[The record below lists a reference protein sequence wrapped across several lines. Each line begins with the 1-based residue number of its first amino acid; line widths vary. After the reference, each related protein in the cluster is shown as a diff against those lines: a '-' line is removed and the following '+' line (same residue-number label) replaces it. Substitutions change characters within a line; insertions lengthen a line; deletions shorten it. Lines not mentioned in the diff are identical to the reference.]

1 MRESGFRRRG
11 SARRISNFKGERPRI
26 ITGSARGRRLLM
38 PSGNPELRPIM
49 DRIKTAVFNIL
60 GPGFPYRTVL
70 DLFAGSGSLGFEA
83 ASRGAELVVM
93 VEMDGETTDNLKRNA
108 CEIKLTDK
116 VRIERQEAMS
126 FLSADTGEYDLIFL
140 DPPFVWTEQGRIQE
154 LVQRALPRLAPAGII
169 VLRIPAEAVK
179 GFSCAGSIDD
189 VREYGKSAV
198 LFISRSEKANGGR

>member
-1 MRESGFRRRG
+1 MRNSGFYRRDN
-11 SARRISNFKGERPRI
+11 AKRISNFRGERPRI
-26 ITGSARGRRLLM
+26 ITGSAGGRRLLM
-38 PSGNPELRPIM
+38 PRGNPDLRPIL

-93 VEMDGETTDNLKRNA
+93 VEMDAETADNLKTNA
-108 CEIKLTDK
+108 EEIGLTDK
-116 VRIERQEAMS
+116 VRIEKREAMS
-126 FLSADTGEYDLIFL
+126 FLSTDTGKYDVVFL

-154 LVQRALPRLAPAGII
+154 LVRLALPRLALHGII
-169 VLRIPAEAVK
+169 VLRIPAQAAK
-179 GFSCAGSIDD
+179 SFICAGSIDD

-198 LFISRSEKANGGR
+198 LFISGSEKANGGR